1 VVVEVPPSRE
11 MLADAIRKAIEL
23 GRGRRFKQSVEL
35 IFTFK
40 GFDKKAPEIRFRD
53 AVVLPKGLGRPVKIL
68 VVADGA
74 LRLAA
79 QRLGLDTLGSDQ
91 LRGMS
96 KREVK
101 KLARRYGWFL
111 VSSELMSLVG
121 RVLGPALGS
130 RGKAP
135 IPVPPQVNLEA
146 VVKQYSSSTWLRN
159 KEQNW
164 VGCRIGTED
173 QPIEDLVDNA
183 MAVIEFVGSKI
194 KRPLEGSTR
203 IFVKTTMGIPV
214 EVLYS

>member
-1 VVVEVPPSRE
+1 VVVEVPLTRE
-11 MLADAIRKAIEL
+11 ELAGAIRRAIEL
-23 GRGRRFKQSVEL
+23 GRGRKFKQSVEL

-53 AVVLPKGLGRPVKIL
+53 AVVLPKGLGKPVRIL

-79 QRLGLDTLGSDQ
+79 QKLGLDTLSPEQ

-96 KREVK
+96 KREIK
-101 KLARRYGWFL
+101 KIARRYDWFL
-111 VSSELMSLVG
+111 VSSELMSSVG
-121 RVLGPALGS
+121 RILGPALGS

-135 IPVPPQVNLEA
+135 IPVSPQAPLET
-146 VVKQYSSSTWLRN
+146 VVKQYLSSTWLRN

-203 IFVKTTMGIPV
+203 IFVKTTMGFPV

>member
-1 VVVEVPPSRE
+1 VVEVPLTRE
-11 MLADAIRKAIEL
+11 VLADAIRRAIEL
-23 GRGRRFKQSVEL
+23 GKGRRFKQSVEL

-40 GFDKKAPEIRFRD
+40 GFDKKATEIRFRD
-53 AVVLPKGLGRPVKIL
+53 AVVLPKGLGRSVKIL

-74 LRLAA
+74 LRLTA
-79 QRLGLDTLGSDQ
+79 QKLGLDTLGSEH

-96 KREVK
+96 KRDVK
-101 KLARRYGWFL
+101 KIARRYDWFL
-111 VSSELMSLVG
+111 VSTELMSLAG
-121 RVLGPALGS
+121 RMLGPALGP

-135 IPVPPQVNLEA
+135 IPISPQAPLEA
-146 VVKQYSSSTWLRN
+146 LVKQYSSSTWLRN

-173 QPIEDLVDNA
+173 LPLEDLVDNA
-183 MAVIEFVGSKI
+183 MAVIEFVSNKI

-203 IFVKTTMGIPV
+203 MFVKTTMGLPV

>member
-1 VVVEVPPSRE
+1 VVKVPLTRE
-11 MLADAIRKAIEL
+11 ILADSIRKAIEL
-23 GRGRRFKQSVEL
+23 GKGRKFKQSVEL
-35 IFTFK
+35 VFTFK

-53 AVVLPKGLGRPVKIL
+53 AVVLPKSLGRPVRVL

-79 QRLGLDTLGSDQ
+79 QKLGLDILGSEQ

-96 KREVK
+96 KRDIK
-101 KLARRYGWFL
+101 KIARRYDWFL
-111 VSSELMSLVG
+111 VSTELMSLAG
-121 RVLGPALGS
+121 RVLGPALGP

-135 IPVPPQVNLEA
+135 IPISPQAPLETL
-146 VVKQYSSSTWLRN
+146 VRQYSSSTWLRN

-173 QPIEDLVDNA
+173 LPLEDLVDNA
-183 MAVIEFVGSKI
+183 MAVIDFVSNKI
-194 KRPLEGSTR
+194 KRPLEGSVR

>member
-53 AVVLPKGLGRPVKIL
+53 SVVLPKGLGRPVKIL

-96 KREVK
+96 KREIK
-101 KLARRYGWFL
+101 KLARRYDWFL
-111 VSSELMSLVG
+111 VSSELMSPVG

-135 IPVPPQVNLEA
+135 IPVPPQANLEA

-194 KRPLEGSTR
+194 KRPLEGSAR